1 MSHDSELQKAVT
13 AELGWEPSVIAAHIG
28 VTANAGIVT
37 LTGHVSSYAEKHA
50 AEVATGRVKG
60 VRAVAGELEVRLP
73 FETKRTDEEI
83 AAAAVERLSWDVSV
97 PRDAVQVRVDKG
109 WITLSGEVDFHFQKR
124 LAEENVR
131 RLIGVTGVTDQVA
144 IRPRVDASGLSEDI
158 THALHR
164 SWVLDPK
171 TVTVTAEGGRV
182 HLTGTVQ
189 TYHDRQIA
197 ADTAWAAQGVTDVEN
212 DLSIN

>member
-144 IRPRVDASGLSEDI
+144 IRPRVDASDLSEDI
-158 THALHR
+158 TYALHR

-197 ADTAWAAQGVTDVEN
+197 VDTAWAAQGVTDVEN